1 MLLLDDN
8 VTPWLDSMMSGVAA
22 ALWARDAT
30 AGAANTPAAPAATAA
45 TAIVEDAAVS
55 QRFRLAND
63 FIVGALP
70 FVRHSYVQIP
80 KTRMRC
86 MRFVIR
92 TSGAVPIA
100 EYRVGRVA
108 TSVIRS

>member
-8 VTPWLDSMMSGVAA
+8 VTPWLDSMMSGVDA
-22 ALWARDAT
+22 ALWACDAT
-30 AGAANTPAAPAATAA
+30 AGAANRPAAPAATAA
-45 TAIVEDAAVS
+45 TASVEDAAVS
-55 QRFRLAND
+55 QRFRVVMD
-63 FIVGALP
+63 FMAGVLP
-70 FVRHSYVQIP
+70 FVQHSYVQIP
-80 KTRMRC
+80 SRRMRC

-108 TSVIRS
+108 TSVITS

>member
-1 MLLLDDN
+1 MLLLADN
-8 VTPWLDSMMSGVAA
+8 ETPWLDSMMSGVAA
-22 ALWARDAT
+22 AVWARVAT
-30 AGAANTPAAPAATAA
+30 AGAANTPAAPAAAVTTAS
-45 TAIVEDAAVS
+45 VEDAAVS
-55 QRFRLAND
+55 QRFRVVND
-63 FIVGALP
+63 FMVGALP
-70 FVRHSYVQIP
+70 FVQHSYVQIP
-80 KTRMRC
+80 STRMRC

>member
-1 MLLLDDN
+1 MLLLADN
-8 VTPWLDSMMSGVAA
+8 ETPWLDSMMSGVAA
-22 ALWARDAT
+22 AVWARVAT
-30 AGAANTPAAPAATAA
+30 AGAANAPAATAPIAA
-45 TAIVEDAAVS
+45 TATVEDEAVS
-55 QRFRLAND
+55 QRLRIDRSFM
-63 FIVGALP
+63 VGALP
-70 FVRHSYVQIP
+70 FVQHSYVQIP
-80 KTRMRC
+80 SARMRC